1 VSTTNEPEKT
11 NLLAGIVSN
20 YLVPIIGGVLLAL
33 QGFNMHNTGEVARE
47 SGEIQQAT
55 KLEIQETSQELK
67 EIRELHQQQVV
78 ILSELAKNDTT
89 AKSILA
95 QIVAALDEIKK
106 VNAESDASIDQRQKE
121 ILDEIKE
128 LNKLDPTPSPSPP
141 S

>member
-1 VSTTNEPEKT
+1 
-11 NLLAGIVSN
+11 
-20 YLVPIIGGVLLAL
+20 
-33 QGFNMHNTGEVARE
+33 MHNTGEAARE

-55 KLEIQETSQELK
+55 KVEIQETSQELK

-89 AKSILA
+89 AKGILA

-106 VNAESDASIDQRQKE
+106 VNAESDAAIDQRQKE

-128 LNKLDPTPSPSPP
+128 LNKPDPTPSPSPP